1 MWRGIFLMISEPG
14 NLHGQGQRWKQHF
27 GSLLI
32 SMSEAVLGIRVQ
44 LLNLK
49 MALLSNKWHPQR
61 KVANY
66 KCIFKINAGIYSA
79 LTGTKYEVS
88 YILYIHFFFIWFES
102 CGCLEKANI
111 LLPFRIIFSKCLTL
125 IYIENTSCREDER
138 MHIGG
143 ISTLFSC
150 RASNNSALATN
161 LWSH

>member
-1 MWRGIFLMISEPG
+1 MKG
-14 NLHGQGQRWKQHF
+14 NLPNDFRAWKSSWSGWALRAALWFPPDLYVWGCAGNQG
-27 GSLLI
+27 
-32 SMSEAVLGIRVQ
+32 AVIEPKDGFI
-44 LLNLK
+44 
-49 MALLSNKWHPQR
+49 SNKWHPQR

-66 KCIFKINAGIYSA
+66 KCIFKINASIYSA

-88 YILYIHFFFIWFES
+88 YILHIHFFFIWFES
-102 CGCLEKANI
+102 CDCLEKANI
-111 LLPFRIIFSKCLTL
+111 LLPFQIIFSKCLTL